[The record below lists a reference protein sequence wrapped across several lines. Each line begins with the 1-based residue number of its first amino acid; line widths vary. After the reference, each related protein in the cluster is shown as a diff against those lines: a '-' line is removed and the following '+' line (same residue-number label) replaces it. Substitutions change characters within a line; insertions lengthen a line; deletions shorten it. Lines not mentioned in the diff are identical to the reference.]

1 MNEKSAVQE
10 TKEFILKQNR
20 SPAIVFYKIFENLI
34 VALF

>member
-20 SPAIVFYKIFENLI
+20 SPAIVFFKIFKNLI